1 MSEVEH
7 QQLIHANRELQL
19 RVTRFSVVEQELIN
33 AKNQLDHELELYK
46 RLSKFNYLAL
56 NEIDNSTFL
65 HLISETIIDILEIET
80 SVVLIRNK
88 GGESQLIVEGKHANQ
103 IDEEEV
109 VKCIDN
115 FIFQTNELAPFVFS
129 NAQMTGSVVFR
140 QFNQALF
147 FHFEDK
153 ESNYSCVLMGLI
165 SVENAP
171 LYRTLDASHSTIFN
185 LFCQQVRSLFFNR
198 HKSQQIK
205 QQLTK
210 IHNAELELRKLSMIA
225 TKSKNGVV
233 ITDAFGCI
241 EWVNDSF
248 ITITGFELNDVKG
261 KKPKE
266 FLQGELTDKTTVK
279 EIALALQKHEG
290 IATTLLNYRKN
301 GTPYF
306 VNLEITP
313 IFDDQHQLINFIALQ
328 RDITDERKNQQ
339 DLLQINSR
347 FELITTKSQIGI
359 WEFDLTSDFV
369 MWNQVLIEQYGI
381 VDKENDNFNSLWE
394 ERLHPDDYE
403 KAVNEIEILIA
414 GELDIIEQE
423 FRIYR
428 ENDNELRIV
437 KGVSISEKD
446 ENGRVIRLIGTSI
459 DITEAKQSENKLK
472 KSEEKY
478 RGIIDHVN
486 IGLIELDEFGEII
499 FTNRKINELIPLISP
514 QKLIVMNCPESEF
527 KVKKE
532 LGMIESYLKLADN
545 LYEIAIELTDHS
557 KRFFLVSN
565 ATNYNNAY
573 QIAGFTNAF
582 IDITDLKNIELD
594 LLNKNS
600 ELKKINSELD
610 NFVYSVSHDLRSPLL
625 SIKGLIMLT
634 KLHPNLDIELV
645 EYLNMAESSVNRLDG
660 TIQEILEYSRNARL
674 EITKESFDIETMV
687 AQIVEDLKYS
697 ADDSLSFQMKIDC
710 EPEIFSDKTRIN
722 TLLKNIIGNAFKY
735 RSKDKPA
742 VISFEMTKTQNEIR
756 IKVKDNGEGIPAE
769 SIDKIFNM
777 FYRASTT
784 SEGTGLGLYICQEI
798 VNKLNGSIHISSEQG
813 IGTTVLIKLSNK

>member
-1 MSEVEH
+1 MNEFDT
-7 QQLIHANRELQL
+7 QQLLKANRELQL

-46 RLSKFNYLAL
+46 RLSKFNYLSL
-56 NEIDNSTFL
+56 NEIDNTSFL

-80 SVVLIRNK
+80 SVVLTRKK
-88 GGESQLIVEGKHANQ
+88 GAKSQLFVEGKNAAQ
-103 IDEEEV
+103 IDEDEV

-129 NAQMTGSVVFR
+129 NEQMAGSKVFS

-147 FHFEDK
+147 FYFEDK
-153 ESNYSCVLMGLI
+153 ETNFSCVLMGLI
-165 SVENAP
+165 SIENAP

-198 HKSQQIK
+198 YKSQQIEE
-205 QQLTK
+205 QLAK
-210 IHNAELELRKLSMIA
+210 IHDAEIELRKLSMIA

-233 ITDAFGCI
+233 ITDAFGYV
-241 EWVNDSF
+241 EWINDSF
-248 ITITGFELNDVKG
+248 IAMTGYQLSDVKG
-261 KKPKE
+261 KKPKD
-266 FLQGELTDKTTVK
+266 FLQGELTDKETVK
-279 EIALALQKHEG
+279 MIALALQKHEG

-313 IFDDQHQLINFIALQ
+313 VFDEEHQLINFIALQ
-328 RDITDERKNQQ
+328 RDISEERKNQQ
-339 DLLQINSR
+339 DLLRINSR
-347 FELITTKSQIGI
+347 FELITTKSLIGI
-359 WEFDLTSDFV
+359 WEYDLTSDFV
-369 MWNQVLIEQYGI
+369 MWNHVLIEQYGI
-381 VDKENDNFNSLWE
+381 KNKDIDNFNSLWE
-394 ERLHPDDYE
+394 QRLHPSDYN
-403 KAVNEIEILIA
+403 KSVHEIDQLIN
-414 GELDIIEQE
+414 GERDFIEQE

-446 ENGRVIRLIGTSI
+446 DNGRVIRLIGTSI
-459 DITEAKQSENKLK
+459 DITEAKQSENQLK

-486 IGLIELDEFGEII
+486 IGLIELDKAGEIV
-499 FTNRKINELIPLISP
+499 FMNRKINELLPLISP
-514 QKLIVMNCPESEF
+514 QNLIVMNCPESEL

-532 LGMIESYLKLADN
+532 LGYIESYLKVADN
-545 LYEIAIELTDHS
+545 LYEIAIDLTDKS

-565 ATNYNNAY
+565 APNFNGSN
-573 QIAGFTNAF
+573 QLAGYTNAF
-582 IDITDLKNIELD
+582 IDITDLKNIELV
-594 LLNKNS
+594 LLNKNN

-634 KLHPNLDIELV
+634 KMHPTLDTEIM

-674 EITKESFDIETMV
+674 EITMEPVQLCEMAS
-687 AQIVEDLKYS
+687 QIFEDLKY
-697 ADDSLSFQMKIDC
+697 AAEDHIDFKLVCEGDSL
-710 EPEIFSDKTRIN
+710 IFSDKTRVN
-722 TLLKNIIGNAFKY
+722 TLLKNIIGNAVKY
-735 RSKDKPA
+735 RSKHRET
-742 VISFEMTKTQNEIR
+742 VIEFSMKR
-756 IKVKDNGEGIPAE
+756 INNKVAISIKDNGEGIPTE
-769 SIDKIFNM
+769 SLEKIFNM
-777 FYRASTT
+777 FYRASKT
-784 SEGTGLGLYICQEI
+784 SEGTGLGLYICKEI
-798 VNKLNGSIHISSEQG
+798 VTKLNGSISVDSQLG
-813 IGTTVLIKLSNK
+813 IGTTVNILI

>member
-1 MSEVEH
+1 MSDFDQ
-7 QQLIHANRELQL
+7 QQLIIANRELQL
-19 RVTRFSVVEQELIN
+19 HVTRFSVVEQELIN

-56 NEIDNSTFL
+56 NEIDNTTFL
-65 HLISETIIDILEIET
+65 HLITETIIDILEIET
-80 SVVLIRNK
+80 SVVLTRKI
-88 GGESQLIVEGKHANQ
+88 GEESQLFVEGKNATQ
-103 IDEEEV
+103 IDEDEV

-129 NAQMTGSVVFR
+129 NEQMAGSKVFS

-147 FHFEDK
+147 FYFEDK
-153 ESNYSCVLMGLI
+153 ETKMSCVLMGLI
-165 SVENAP
+165 SIENAP

-198 HKSQQIK
+198 YKSQQIEE
-205 QQLTK
+205 QLAQ
-210 IHNAELELRKLSMIA
+210 IHDAEIELRKLSMIA

-233 ITDAFGCI
+233 ITDAFGCV
-241 EWVNDSF
+241 EWINDSF
-248 ITITGFELNDVKG
+248 IAMTGFELSEVKG
-261 KKPKE
+261 KKPKD
-266 FLQGELTDKTTVK
+266 FLHGELTDLETVK
-279 EIALALQKHEG
+279 TIATALRKHEG
-290 IATTLLNYRKN
+290 IATTVLNYRKN
-301 GTPYF
+301 RTPYF

-313 IFDDQHQLINFIALQ
+313 VFNEENQLINFIALQ
-328 RDITDERKNQQ
+328 RDISEERKNQQ

-359 WEFDLTSDFV
+359 WENDLTTDFV

-381 VDKENDNFNSLWE
+381 VNKSNDNFNSLWE
-394 ERLHPDDYE
+394 QRIHPDDFNR
-403 KAVNEIEILIA
+403 AVHEIGQLIK
-414 GELDIIEQE
+414 GERDIIEQE

-446 ENGRVIRLIGTSI
+446 DNGRVIRLIGTSI
-459 DITEAKQSENKLK
+459 DITEAKQSENRLK

-486 IGLIELDEFGEII
+486 IGLIELDKAGEIV
-499 FTNRKINELIPLISP
+499 FMNRKINELLPLISP
-514 QKLIVMNCPESEF
+514 QNLIVMNCPESEL

-532 LGMIESYLKLADN
+532 LGYIESYLKVADN
-545 LYEIAIELTDHS
+545 LYEIAIDLTDKS

-565 ATNYNNAY
+565 APNFNGSN
-573 QIAGFTNAF
+573 QLAGYTNAF
-582 IDITDLKNIELD
+582 IDITDLKNIELV
-594 LLNKNS
+594 LLNKNN

-634 KLHPNLDIELV
+634 KMHPTLDTEIM

-674 EITKESFDIETMV
+674 EITMEPVQLCEMAS
-687 AQIVEDLKYS
+687 QIFEDLKY
-697 ADDSLSFQMKIDC
+697 AAEDYIDFKLDCDSDPLI
-710 EPEIFSDKTRIN
+710 ISDKTRIN
-722 TLLKNIIGNAFKY
+722 TLLKNIIGNAVKY
-735 RSKDKPA
+735 RSQQREA
-742 VISFEMTKTQNEIR
+742 VIEFSMKR
-756 IKVKDNGEGIPAE
+756 INNKVAICIKDNGEGIPAD
-769 SIDKIFNM
+769 SLAKIFNM
-777 FYRASTT
+777 FYRASKT
-784 SEGTGLGLYICQEI
+784 SEGTGLGLYICKEI
-798 VNKLNGSIHISSEQG
+798 VTKLNGSITIDSQLG
-813 IGTTVLIKLSNK
+813 VGTTVNILI